1 MRCKFCGAELV
12 EESTVCAEC
21 GKDNAKDSL
30 DVLQKKVK
38 NMRLAL
44 MIVLIV
50 AILGLL
56 AAVTVFLVKEGMVPN
71 TDPSTQ
77 PSTQATIPADGNPDD
92 ETAKGTY
99 THSDED
105 VKANHDT
112 VVATMADTKLTSGQ
126 FQVYYWN
133 AVYDFLAEYGGYTSY
148 LGIDVTKPLEQQ
160 VCNMF
165 ESPIT
170 WQQCFVKQG
179 LSSWQAYQSL
189 SIVAKA
195 AGFEMP
201 DTYKKNLEDLPTKL
215 EEVAKEGKFESVQAM
230 LTSDYGPGVTYED
243 YYAYMELYYY
253 ANAYYEHLRNTAEI
267 ADDQL
272 KAYYDAQKDAI
283 KEQYGLETMS
293 GKMVSVRHILITPE
307 GEGSTYT
314 DEQWEACRV
323 KAQGLYDTWK
333 NGGMSEDAFIQLC
346 KENSK
351 DSSAPAGGLYSDIFP
366 GLTVTEFNAWCFD
379 ASRQPG
385 DHGLVKTQFG
395 YHIILF
401 LESYE
406 GVYSPV
412 LAGARAEYMSKYL
425 ADVQKNTEYDI
436 QYESIKLNKGNLG
449 QA

>member
-12 EESTVCAEC
+12 EETTVCAEC

-30 DVLQKKVK
+30 DMLQKKVK

-56 AAVTVFLVKEGMVPN
+56 AALTVFLVKEGMVQS

-99 THSDED
+99 TYSDEE

-133 AVYDFLAEYGGYTSY
+133 AVYDFLSEYGSYASY

-215 EEVAKEGKFESVQAM
+215 EEVAKEGKFDSVQAM

-253 ANAYYEHLRNTAEI
+253 ANSYYEHLHDTAEVT
-267 ADDQL
+267 DDQL
-272 KAYYDAQKDAI
+272 QAYFDAQKDAI
-283 KEQYGLETMS
+283 KENYGLEAMS
-293 GKMVSVRHILITPE
+293 GTLVSVRHILITP

-323 KAQGLYDTWK
+323 KAQGIYDGWI
-333 NGGMSEDAFIQLC
+333 NGGMGEEAFIQLC

-351 DSSAPAGGLYSDIFP
+351 DGNAADGGIYNDVYP
-366 GLTVTEFNAWCFD
+366 GQMVKEYNDWCFD

-395 YHIILF
+395 YHIMF
-401 LESYE
+401 FVKSYE
-406 GVYSPV
+406 GVYPPIIS
-412 LAGARAEYMSKYL
+412 GARADYMSKYL
-425 ADVQKNTEYDI
+425 ADVQKNTEFDI
-436 QYESIKLNKGNLG
+436 KYESITLNKGNLG